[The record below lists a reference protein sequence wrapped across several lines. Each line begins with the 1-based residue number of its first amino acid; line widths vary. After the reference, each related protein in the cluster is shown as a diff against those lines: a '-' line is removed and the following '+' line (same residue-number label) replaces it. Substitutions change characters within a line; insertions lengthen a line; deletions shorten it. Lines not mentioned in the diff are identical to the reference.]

1 MHEKAAERSLI
12 VKIACHPDTPIGS
25 LTAIYEEGII
35 RRVLFE
41 DEFYSAADVIIDDT
55 LPFVQQIAAYFRGER
70 KTFDLPF
77 RLYGTKF
84 AQEVYAAV
92 LRIPYGQTATYS
104 DIALAAGH
112 PRAMRAVGNVMHD
125 TPVPIVIPCH
135 RVVHKS
141 GTKTAYRGGTDAKYF
156 LQDMEKRFTA
166 QK

>member
-1 MHEKAAERSLI
+1 M
-12 VKIACHPDTPIGS
+12 KIACHADTPIGI
-25 LTAIYEEGII
+25 LTAIYEDGII

-41 DEFYSAADVIIDDT
+41 DELYSEVDVEMDDT
-55 LPFVQQIAAYFRGER
+55 LPFAQQIAEYFRGER

-104 DIALAAGH
+104 DIALRTGH

-141 GTKTAYRGGTDAKYF
+141 GTKTAYRGGMDAKYF
-156 LQDMEKRFTA
+156 LQDMEKQFVV

>member
-1 MHEKAAERSLI
+1 M
-12 VKIACHPDTPIGS
+12 KIACHADTPIGI
-25 LTAIYEEGII
+25 LTAIYEDGII

-41 DEFYSAADVIIDDT
+41 DELYSAVDTVTDDT
-55 LPFVQQIAAYFRGER
+55 LPFSQQIAEYFRGER

-84 AQEVYAAV
+84 TQEVYAAV
-92 LRIPYGQTATYS
+92 LRIPYGQTATYG
-104 DIALAAGH
+104 DIALKVGH

-141 GTKTAYRGGTDAKYF
+141 GTKTAYRGGTDAKYL

-166 QK
+166 QE

>member
-1 MHEKAAERSLI
+1 M
-12 VKIACHPDTPIGS
+12 KIACHADTPIGR
-25 LTAIYEEGII
+25 LTAIYEDGII

-41 DEFYSAADVIIDDT
+41 DELYSEVDVETDDT
-55 LPFVQQIAAYFRGER
+55 LPFAQQIAEYFRGER

-92 LRIPYGQTATYS
+92 LRIPYGQTASYS
-104 DIALAAGH
+104 DIALRAGH

-141 GTKTAYRGGTDAKYF
+141 GNKIAYRGGTDEKLF
-156 LQDMEKRFTA
+156 LQDMEKRFAA
-166 QK
+166 QV